1 MNTAITIV
9 PHIYIDIKYSINLSS
24 VYYFILQS
32 KPCNFMLTTRIVLQ
46 NVSTGMG
53 ELVIVVGI

>member
-32 KPCNFMLTTRIVLQ
+32 KPRNFMLTTRRVLQ
-46 NVSTGMG
+46 NVSTGVG
-53 ELVIVVGI
+53 ELVIVAGI